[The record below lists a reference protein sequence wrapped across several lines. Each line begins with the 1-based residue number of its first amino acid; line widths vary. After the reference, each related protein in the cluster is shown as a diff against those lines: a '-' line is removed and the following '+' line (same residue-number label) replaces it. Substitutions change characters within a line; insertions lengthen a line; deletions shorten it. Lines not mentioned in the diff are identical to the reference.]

1 LNDSEKN
8 KQTIN
13 VENLKEALVGQM
25 QTEVAGLD
33 VMSSNYLSKNPNE
46 AFTDMS
52 SLLESIT
59 SGHNETR

>member
-1 LNDSEKN
+1 MNDSEKN